1 MLKHQ
6 QKKTFDAANTAIIK
20 KEEEED
26 KKALNLLNI
35 GNASE
40 IGQRDGERNYEPVGE
55 QREYEQDRR
64 VSILRKNGNVQSDIH
79 MKIIVYH
86 K

>member
-1 MLKHQ
+1 
-6 QKKTFDAANTAIIK
+6 
-20 KEEEED
+20 
-26 KKALNLLNI
+26 LLNI

-64 VSILRKNGNVQSDIH
+64 VSILRKNGNV
-79 MKIIVYH
+79 
-86 K
+86 

>member
-1 MLKHQ
+1 MMLKHQ

-55 QREYEQDRR
+55 QREYE
-64 VSILRKNGNVQSDIH
+64 
-79 MKIIVYH
+79 
-86 K
+86 